1 MPSKHKRQP
10 QRLSRFARARQTAT
24 RAANVEFFLRAQR
37 RCIECTLRV
46 CSAQQAALVEQADG
60 AEDAAAYGVHVFEC
74 IRALLLVR
82 Q

>member
-10 QRLSRFARARQTAT
+10 QGFPRFARARQTAT
-24 RAANVEFFLRAQR
+24 RAANFEFFFAGKR

-60 AEDAAAYGVHVFEC
+60 AEDAAAYGVC
-74 IRALLLVR
+74 MLGRAER
-82 Q
+82 AQQ